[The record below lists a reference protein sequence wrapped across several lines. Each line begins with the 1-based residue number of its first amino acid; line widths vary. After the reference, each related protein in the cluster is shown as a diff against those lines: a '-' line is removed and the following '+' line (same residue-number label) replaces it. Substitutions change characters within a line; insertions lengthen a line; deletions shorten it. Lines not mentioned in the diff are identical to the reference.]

1 MRVKAAPGIRFPR
14 EDKPR
19 SYIEQESVEVPET
32 AYYLK
37 ALVDG
42 DLVDAAADTSAKA
55 DKVLVTAEPTSEAKN
70 A

>member
-19 SYIEQESVEVPET
+19 NYIEQDETEVPAT

-37 ALVDG
+37 AIVDG
-42 DLVDAAADTSAKA
+42 DLVDLDAAKPAASKAAASTNT
-55 DKVLVTAEPTSEAKN
+55 TA
-70 A
+70 

>member
-19 SYIEQESVEVPET
+19 NYIEQEEAEVPAT

-37 ALVDG
+37 AIVDG
-42 DLVDAAADTSAKA
+42 DLVDLDAAKA
-55 DKVLVTAEPTSEAKN
+55 APATTAKATGGASN
-70 A
+70 G